1 MYLTFMEQL
10 TSPSHWL
17 RQSVQQNYQVLP
29 KLFTMDAIYFH
40 ESFDFVMFDLDFD
53 QKSSY
58 SKYCQ
63 PYKNG
68 LLYVF

>member
-1 MYLTFMEQL
+1 
-10 TSPSHWL
+10 
-17 RQSVQQNYQVLP
+17 
-29 KLFTMDAIYFH
+29 MDAIYFH

-68 LLYVF
+68 LLYVFWFKYMAIYICTTL